1 MHDTPVWVDNG
12 CHADGRAVSALRK
25 ERVVVSKNAS
35 PEAARPA
42 AGRVLLV
49 HLDPEIGSPLRSRA
63 SAAGDTVF
71 EEREGREEAIARLE
85 GAEPVD
91 AVVLGPRLDQPIQTA
106 QRAHVVDPD
115 VTVLILTEPA
125 RLSPIAHALELAP
138 FLGGAV
144 RCRAIGDPAADLEA
158 LLADIAD
165 AVAHTRR
172 QRSLRTAVA
181 AANGRMAEPATLD
194 RQAARFLGHLLD
206 HLPVGV
212 IALEGAGLIL
222 AQDARAG
229 RILGQRE
236 RDAIGTPLA
245 RLFHASAQREWSAL
259 AARASGVLPE
269 AARAILR
276 LARPVGRAEW
286 LEVAVAALTGR
297 AGEPGLL
304 VLVQDVTDRVEA
316 ERERE
321 EALGRLAFLARTSAV
336 VAASLDYTVT
346 LRSLADLAVPHLADL
361 CAVDVVEEGGG
372 VRRLALVHAD
382 PAEARRLRELPGRRP
397 ERREAGSPVPSGR
410 SELLPELA
418 DGSADELERL
428 GGLRELGVKSAMI
441 VPLAARGR
449 TLGTITFGLGDS
461 GRRYTRADLEL
472 AEGLARQAALALD
485 DARLYRDAELARAHA
500 EAASRAKD
508 EFLVTMSHEL
518 RAPLTA
524 ILGWAWTVRRAGF
537 DSGTT
542 ARALEAIERNARAQ
556 ARIIDDLLDVS
567 RISMGKLRLQIRRLE
582 LPAVIRAALDTVR
595 PAAEAKGIRLECV
608 LDPGVGAV
616 AGDRDRLQQ
625 VVWNLLANAVKFT
638 PPGGRVA
645 VRLDGAA
652 GQARITLCDTGTGI
666 RPVMPYIF
674 ERFRQADSTAARA
687 YGGLGLGLAIV
698 RHLVELHGGTV
709 AAASP
714 GEGGGATFTVILPL
728 AAPAR
733 GGPPARALDGVSV
746 LVVDDEPDARELLT
760 VVLRHYGATV
770 TAVESAGGALES
782 LERARPDVLVSD
794 IGMPGED
801 GYTLIRRIRAMEP
814 EGRPI
819 PAIALTAY
827 ARTEERARALRA
839 GYQRHVAKPVEPL
852 ELASVI
858 ASLAGRAAPV

>member
-1 MHDTPVWVDNG
+1 
-12 CHADGRAVSALRK
+12 
-25 ERVVVSKNAS
+25 VSKNAS

-49 HLDPEIGSPLRSRA
+49 HLDPEIQSPLRSRA
-63 SAAGDTVF
+63 SAVGDTVF
-71 EEREGREEAIARLE
+71 EERDGREEAIALLE

-91 AVVLGPRLDQPIQTA
+91 AVVLGPRLEQPIQTT

-125 RLSPIAHALELAP
+125 RLLPIAHALELAP
-138 FLGGAV
+138 FLSGAV
-144 RCRAIGDPAADLEA
+144 RCRAIGDPAADVEA
-158 LLADIAD
+158 LLGDIAD

-172 QRSLRTAVA
+172 QRSLRIAVA
-181 AANGRMAEPATLD
+181 AANGRMAAPVTLD
-194 RQAARFLGHLLD
+194 PQAARFLGRLLD

-212 IALEGAGLIL
+212 IALGGAGLIL
-222 AQDARAG
+222 AQNARAG

-245 RLFHASAQREWSAL
+245 RLFHASAQREWSVL

-269 AARAILR
+269 AARATLR

-286 LEVAVAALTGR
+286 LEVTVAALTGR
-297 AGEPGLL
+297 TGEPGLL

-316 ERERE
+316 ERERA
-321 EALGRLAFLARTSAV
+321 EALGRLAFLAQASAV

-361 CAVDVVEEGGG
+361 CAVDVVEDGGG
-372 VRRLALVHAD
+372 VRRLAVAHAD
-382 PAEARRLRELPGRRP
+382 PAKARRLRELPERRRP
-397 ERREAGSPVPSGR
+397 ERLEADGTVPSGW
-410 SELLPELA
+410 SELVPELA
-418 DGSADELERL
+418 DGSVDEPERL
-428 GGLRELGVKSAMI
+428 GGLRELGVKSAMF

-461 GRRYTRADLEL
+461 DRRYTRADLEL
-472 AEGLARQAALALD
+472 AEELARQAGLAVD
-485 DARLYRDAELARAHA
+485 NARLYRDAELARAHA

-508 EFLVTMSHEL
+508 EVLATMSHEL

-537 DSGTT
+537 DSDTT

-567 RISMGKLRLQIRRLE
+567 HIIMGKLRLEIRRLE

-638 PPGGRVA
+638 PPGGGVT
-645 VRLDGAA
+645 VRLEGAA

-666 RPVMPYIF
+666 RPDVMPYIF

-698 RHLVELHGGTV
+698 RHLVELHGGIV
-709 AAASP
+709 AASSP
-714 GEGGGATFTVILPL
+714 GEGQGATFTVTLPL
-728 AAPAR
+728 AGPAP
-733 GGPPARALDGVSV
+733 GEPPVRALDGVSV
-746 LVVDDEPDARELLT
+746 LVVDDEPDTRELLT

-770 TAVESAGGALES
+770 TAVESAGRALES
-782 LERARPDVLVSD
+782 LQRARPDVLVSD

-858 ASLAGRAAPV
+858 ASLAGKAVQV

>member
-1 MHDTPVWVDNG
+1 MP
-12 CHADGRAVSALRK
+12 
-25 ERVVVSKNAS
+25 KNAS
-35 PEAARPA
+35 TEAARPA

-49 HLDPEIGSPLRSRA
+49 DLDPEIGSPLRSRA

-71 EEREGREEAIARLE
+71 EERDGPEEAISLLE

-144 RCRAIGDPAADLEA
+144 RCRAIGDPAADVAA
-158 LLADIAD
+158 LLGDIAD

-181 AANGRMAEPATLD
+181 AANGRMAAPVTLD
-194 RQAARFLGHLLD
+194 PQAARFLGRLLD

-222 AQDARAG
+222 AQNARAG

-269 AARAILR
+269 AARATLR

-286 LEVAVAALTGR
+286 LEVTVAALTGR
-297 AGEPGLL
+297 GGEPGLL

-316 ERERE
+316 ECERE
-321 EALGRLAFLARTSAV
+321 EALGRLAFLAQASAV
-336 VAASLDYTVT
+336 
-346 LRSLADLAVPHLADL
+346 
-361 CAVDVVEEGGG
+361 
-372 VRRLALVHAD
+372 
-382 PAEARRLRELPGRRP
+382 
-397 ERREAGSPVPSGR
+397 
-410 SELLPELA
+410 
-418 DGSADELERL
+418 
-428 GGLRELGVKSAMI
+428 
-441 VPLAARGR
+441 
-449 TLGTITFGLGDS
+449 DS
-461 GRRYTRADLEL
+461 DRRYTPADLEP
-472 AEGLARQAALALD
+472 AEELARRAALAVD
-485 DARLYRDAELARAHA
+485 NARLYRDAELARAHA
-500 EAASRAKD
+500 EAANRVKD
-508 EFLVTMSHEL
+508 EFLATMSHEL

-524 ILGWAWTVRRAGF
+524 ILGWAWTLRRAGF

-542 ARALEAIERNARAQ
+542 ARALEAIERNARVQ
-556 ARIIDDLLDVS
+556 VQIIDDLLDVS
-567 RISMGKLRLQIRRLE
+567 RIIMGKLRLEIRRLE

-595 PAAEAKGIRLECV
+595 PAAKAKGIRLECV

-616 AGDRDRLQQ
+616 AGDPDRLRQ

-638 PPGGRVA
+638 PADGRVT
-645 VRLDGAA
+645 VRLECAA
-652 GQARITLCDTGTGI
+652 GQARITVWDTGTGI
-666 RPVMPYIF
+666 SPEFIPYIF

-709 AAASP
+709 TASSP
-714 GEGGGATFTVILPL
+714 GEGRGASFTVTLPL

-746 LVVDDEPDARELLT
+746 LVVDDEPDTRELLT

-770 TAVESAGGALES
+770 TAVESAGGALQS

-814 EGRPI
+814 EGRRM

-827 ARTEERARALRA
+827 ARKEERARALRA

-858 ASLAGRAAPV
+858 ASLTGKAGRV